1 MTDELKHVSI
11 NGRITRAAPHP
22 QGAQLNPREYYMV
35 DRGGNDLGLLAY
47 PGATHVIVYWLDTSS
62 MTPRICY
69 EVCETVRAAERALSE
84 HSKEFSDL
92 RPEGIVTQLEKT
104 LEAARKL
111 AAPKPESFQGMPYL
125 GQTVWVIAPNGKA
138 VPVRVT
144 EIAEMSG
151 EMCVIFGFH
160 YKPNGQW
167 FWTQEAAETYAA
179 DPAAQTGPKNVFLGE
194 KS

>member
-22 QGAQLNPREYYMV
+22 QGAQLNPREYYMA

-111 AAPKPESFQGMPYL
+111 AAPKPRNHSRVCHTSDKRSGSL
-125 GQTVWVIAPNGKA
+125 HQTVKQYQCASPRSQK
-138 VPVRVT
+138 
-144 EIAEMSG
+144 
-151 EMCVIFGFH
+151 
-160 YKPNGQW
+160 
-167 FWTQEAAETYAA
+167 
-179 DPAAQTGPKNVFLGE
+179 
-194 KS
+194 